1 MSKCHEVYVW
11 GENVRSWLRC
21 IIPMRVRVI
30 STSNGEIRLNFICP
44 LQDIYYLFHFVLGM
58 ASAITP
64 LHDAARVG
72 DVDKVKEFLN
82 HGKYNVNSTDS
93 TRQTPLHHACEKGCL
108 DVVRVLVS
116 EFKADMTV
124 HDGDGQTALMLA
136 AVNSHENVVNALMSY
151 GCPLDSNPKN
161 GWTALHCACQRGSVR
176 LVQSFLNTISVLSMD
191 NEGNTPLHTCSSHGH
206 AQCVEALLSVNAPV
220 LIRNNS
226 GKTPVDVAIGRS
238 RTILDH
244 YLVDNHHKL
253 QVDYNAVL
261 KLAAKR
267 YSGEHPLARLFVLG
281 NPGTGRSSL
290 VESLKAEGIFQ
301 SFVGISESSVPPHT
315 AGIVPS
321 IHHSKYYGRV
331 MFYDFAGDPEYYSS
345 HAAILE
351 NLASSKT
358 GDNIIIIVVDLRA
371 DDVTINT
378 SLRYWVSFILH
389 QRFKSKLSF
398 VIVGSHSD
406 LISNQRLAI
415 QKEILEDA
423 PISNKLGCFMLDCR
437 KPRSMSSLQQ
447 QISAITSLSPRYI
460 LSSDASLLLGLLQK
474 DFSNV
479 TACSLQTVL
488 YHIRECGVC
497 LPPDAG
503 GLYLTL
509 SELHDLGLL
518 LLLGDHTKGDCHIVL
533 NISMLTNEAH
543 EMLFSQSTIENLE
556 PAFNIGVLPASL
568 LRKILPPYISIQCL
582 CSLQYCQEINY
593 IDIVSFYPNVHS
605 DQSFLF
611 FPALCTRDRSD
622 VSWVTSPAFSF
633 SIGWLARC
641 TAPYDYFPP
650 RFLHVLLL
658 RLVFRFT
665 LSVHRAPGASPDHSS
680 YQSRCTMW
688 KTGVHWLMREGV
700 ECMVELVNGNK
711 GVALLMRTMHDRQ
724 EMCVDIFYRILMCV
738 MEAQEEFCHSI
749 RPQFFLLD
757 STDEADYLNEDNLF
771 SMNDIQ
777 QAFTHPKDSRMIISV
792 TGMKAIKLSR
802 VLFLLKLTLWNIFP
816 MDFVSI
822 LRYLKP
828 LVAEVYQLG
837 LELKVPLHRLL
848 TLSYDFPT
856 DTKNRR
862 RELVR
867 MWLNSSMEPPCWW
880 HLVRALRTDLVG
892 REDLAQSI
900 ERDFGKLTL
909 WAVFYKP
916 CLYSCSGDI
925 TRLQEKL
932 LEPQYQD
939 LKPDVE
945 FLESFAG
952 VVGSRWPS
960 LAASLSLSGD
970 AIEEVKEG
978 GYPQD
983 CAFSMLM
990 KWSSR
995 EDATYGQL
1003 HQALLLFSFSETLT
1017 SVQGIPSETPS
1028 SRWTNNVFS

>member
-1 MSKCHEVYVW
+1 
-11 GENVRSWLRC
+11 
-21 IIPMRVRVI
+21 
-30 STSNGEIRLNFICP
+30 
-44 LQDIYYLFHFVLGM
+44 M

-124 HDGDGQTALMLA
+124 HDDYGQTALMLA
-136 AVNSHENVVNALMSY
+136 ALNAHENVVHVLMSY
-151 GCPLDSNPKN
+151 GCPLDNNPKN
-161 GWTALHCACQRGSVR
+161 GWTALHYACQGGGVR
-176 LVQSFLNTISVLSMD
+176 LVQSLLSTISVLSMD
-191 NEGNTPLHTCSSHGH
+191 NKGNIPLHTCSSYGH

-238 RTILDH
+238 RVILNQ
-244 YLVDNHHKL
+244 YLVDNHH
-253 QVDYNAVL
+253 QVDYNAML
-261 KLAAKR
+261 KLAEKR
-267 YSGEHPLARLFVLG
+267 YSGEDPLARLFVLG
-281 NPGTGRSSL
+281 NPGAGKSSL
-290 VESLKAEGIFQ
+290 VQSLKTEGGFQ
-301 SFVGISESSVPPHT
+301 SLIGISESSVPPHT

-321 IHHSKYYGRV
+321 IHHSKHYGRV

-345 HAAILE
+345 HAALE

-378 SLRYWVSFILH
+378 SLRYWVSFIQH
-389 QRFKSKLSF
+389 QRVKSKLSF

-406 LISNQRLAI
+406 LISNRRLAI
-415 QKEILEDA
+415 QKKILEDA
-423 PISNKLGCFMLDCR
+423 PISNKLGCFVLDCR

-447 QISAITSLSPRYI
+447 QISAITSLSPRCR
-460 LSSDASLLLGLLQK
+460 LSSDASLLLGLLEK
-474 DFSNV
+474 DFCNV
-479 TACSLQTVL
+479 TATSLQTVL
-488 YHIRECGVC
+488 SYIRDCGVC
-497 LPPDAG
+497 LPTDAG

-509 SELHDLGLL
+509 SELHDIGLL
-518 LLLGDHTKGDCHIVL
+518 LLLGDHTNGDCHIVL
-533 NISMLTNEAH
+533 KISTLTNEVH
-543 EMLFSQSTIENLE
+543 KLLFSKSAIENLE

-582 CSLQYCQEINY
+582 CSLQYCQEINS
-593 IDIVSFYPNVHS
+593 IDVVTFYPNVHS

-611 FPALCTRDRSD
+611 FPALCNRDRSD
-622 VSWVTSPAFSF
+622 VSWVTPLDLGF

-641 TAPYDYFPP
+641 TDPHDYFPT

-658 RLVFRFT
+658 RLVFKFT
-665 LSVHRAPGASPDHSS
+665 LSESKVPGASPDHSS
-680 YQSRCTMW
+680 FQRRCTMW
-688 KTGVHWLMREGV
+688 KTGVHWLMRAGV
-700 ECMVELVNGNK
+700 ECMVELVNGSK
-711 GVALLMRTMHDRQ
+711 GVTLLIRSMNSRQ
-724 EMCVDIFYRILMCV
+724 EECVDIFHHILMCV
-738 MEAQEEFCHSI
+738 MEAQAEFCHSI
-749 RPQFFLLD
+749 RPQFLLLD
-757 STDEADYLNEDNLF
+757 STNEADYLNEDNLF

-777 QAFTHPKDSRMIISV
+777 QAFTHAYCVIPSV
-792 TGMKAIKLSR
+792 TGRKLIKLSR
-802 VLFLLKLTLWNIFP
+802 FLFLLKLTLWNSFFP
-816 MDFVSI
+816 MEFLSI
-822 LRYLKP
+822 LQYLKA
-828 LVAEVYQLG
+828 LVTDVYELG
-837 LELKVPLHRLL
+837 LELKVPVHVLE
-848 TLSYDFPT
+848 TLSSDFPS
-856 DTKNRR
+856 DTGRRR

-867 MWLNSSMEPPCWW
+867 VWLNSSLEPSCWW

-932 LEPQYQD
+932 LEPQYHD

-970 AIEEVKEG
+970 AIEVKEG

-1003 HQALLLFSFSETLT
+1003 HQALLFSFSETLT